1 MLSQSLYLIIETRVS
16 ISTEKGGNVSKEVL
30 DREDVINMIEEINC
44 VFRSLEAQ
52 DEDSVVFK
60 NIRKS
65 IVNIINKNMNYID
78 GGRMTGTDV

>member
-1 MLSQSLYLIIETRVS
+1 
-16 ISTEKGGNVSKEVL
+16 
-30 DREDVINMIEEINC
+30 MIEEING

-52 DEDSVVFK
+52 DEDSAVFK

-78 GGRMTGTDV
+78 GGRNTGIEG

>member
-1 MLSQSLYLIIETRVS
+1 MQTKVNILI
-16 ISTEKGGNVSKEVL
+16 EKGGSVSKETL
-30 DREDVINMIEEINC
+30 DREDVINMIEEING

-52 DEDSVVFK
+52 DEDSAVFK